1 MRGGVWGCGVCVG
14 VVCCVCVNTHQRVR
28 IGIGMVAIGI
38 GIGMEIG
45 VCVVWGGVRCW
56 WCVCVCER
64 ERDGEQGTIS
74 LCYTINPCLS
84 VLDIVVS
91 LNPTLLIYPSPPFPL
106 WYKLV
111 P

>member
-1 MRGGVWGCGVCVG
+1 MINNIVLVSGG
-14 VVCCVCVNTHQRVR
+14 QQSDSYIRV
-28 IGIGMVAIGI
+28 
-38 GIGMEIG
+38 
-45 VCVVWGGVRCW
+45 
-56 WCVCVCER
+56 CVCVCERERER

-106 WYKLV
+106 W
-111 P
+111 

>member
-1 MRGGVWGCGVCVG
+1 MINNIVLVSGG
-14 VVCCVCVNTHQRVR
+14 QQSDSYIR
-28 IGIGMVAIGI
+28 A
-38 GIGMEIG
+38 
-45 VCVVWGGVRCW
+45 
-56 WCVCVCER
+56 VCVCER